1 MEDRIMT
8 NPDNNPLY
16 FVTDDNGQPIGVFDV
31 DVITTEG
38 TKLAFAMAA
47 VCDDKDALL
56 RVQQD
61 TLNRVGPDSFG
72 YIVGNA
78 LAVMAEYILG
88 PTFKVTRAYGND
100 LQAGMAAIAR
110 GEQP

>member
-1 MEDRIMT
+1 MDT
-8 NPDNNPLY
+8 NDNPLY
-16 FVTDDNGQPIGVFDV
+16 VVTDDNGQPIGVFDV

-56 RVQQD
+56 QVQQD
-61 TLNRVGPDSFG
+61 LLNRVGPDSFG

-78 LAVMAEYILG
+78 LAVMAEHILA
-88 PTFKVTRAYGND
+88 PTFAVTRAYGTD
-100 LQAGMAAIAR
+100 VQAGMAAIAN
-110 GEQP
+110 GKDPLAT